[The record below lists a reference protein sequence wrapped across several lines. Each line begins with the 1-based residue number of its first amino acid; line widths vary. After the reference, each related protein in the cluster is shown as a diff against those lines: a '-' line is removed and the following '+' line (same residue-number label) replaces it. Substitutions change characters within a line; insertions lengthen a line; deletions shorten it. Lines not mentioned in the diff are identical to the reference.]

1 MNGGRRDVAMS
12 ISDMYEKEL
21 ANLRKEN
28 ERLHER
34 LSHLSD
40 LSRRITSSLELTA
53 VLQDIVEAA
62 CDLAGARYG
71 AMGVFDASG
80 RVQTFVTHGITP
92 EQRELLGD
100 LPKGLGLLGV
110 LQQDQKPLRLADISK
125 HPRSIGFPPGHPPMK
140 SFLGAPVRLGEEP
153 LGNLYLTEKVAG
165 AEFTPEDEEIL
176 VLFASQAALA
186 IRNAQQFEALEDERR
201 RLESLVRLLPVGV
214 LMIEAGSERVLMV
227 NREAERILGISYQ
240 QGDALGDRNQG
251 MWETPDGSE
260 IGEDTPI
267 LRALTRGEVVR
278 AEEVVH
284 RFADGRKVFTLVSA
298 APIYGEREEIA
309 AAVSIIQDISP
320 LEEME
325 RLKSEFL
332 GIVSHELRT
341 PLTAIK
347 GSAATVLGSPHPLD
361 EREIGEFF
369 QIIDE
374 QADRMRDLI
383 NNLLDVTRIE
393 AGQLSVT
400 LSPFDLRE
408 ALEEAK
414 SMFALN
420 GGYQEISIK
429 MQPGPTPVD
438 ADRRRI
444 VQVLNN
450 LLGNA
455 GKYSPTTTTVRI
467 EVESES
473 DTVTVHV
480 RDEGRG
486 IEPASLPYVFRKFY
500 QASGEP
506 ENGFRGSG
514 LGLTICKG
522 IIEAH
527 GGRIWATSPGEGKGT
542 TFSFTLPIASGHHT
556 PTLADVSRRTYHIGR
571 VSEAGAKTKV
581 LAVDD
586 EPQALRYIQSTL
598 QRAGYRP
605 IVTVDPSEV
614 LGLVE
619 VEEPQLVLL
628 DLMFPNA
635 SGFDL
640 LQRIRE
646 TSGVPVICVTA
657 RDDEE
662 HTVRALRLGADDY
675 ITKPFSPPELLARI
689 EASLRRRVL
698 VDQIEVRPPFE
709 HDEMIIDFA
718 SRRVSISGE
727 EIKLTPTEYKLL
739 HELATN
745 AGRVLTH
752 DQLLQR
758 VWGPE
763 YSGESQL
770 VRAIVRNLRR
780 KLGDDARRPR
790 FIFTLPQVGYRMATP
805 HSS

>member
-1 MNGGRRDVAMS
+1 MS
-12 ISDMYEKEL
+12 ITARYEREIS
-21 ANLRKEN
+21 NLRREN
-28 ERLHER
+28 EHLRER
-34 LSHLSD
+34 LSQLSD
-40 LSRRITSSLELTA
+40 LSRKITSSLELAA

-71 AMGVFDASG
+71 AIGVFDESG
-80 RVQTFVTHGITP
+80 RVQTFVTHGITA
-92 EQRELLGD
+92 EQRERLGD

-110 LQQDQKPLRLADISK
+110 LQHEQSPMRLADISE
-125 HPRSIGFPPGHPPMK
+125 HPRSVGFPPNHPPMR
-140 SFLGAPVRLGEEP
+140 SFLGAPVRLGEES
-153 LGNLYLTEKVAG
+153 LGNLYLTEKVEG
-165 AEFTPEDEEIL
+165 AEFTPEDEEVI
-176 VLFASQAALA
+176 VLFASHAALA
-186 IRNAQQFEALEDERR
+186 IRNAQQFETLEDERR
-201 RLESLVRLLPVGV
+201 RLDSLVQIAPVGV

-227 NREAERILGISYQ
+227 NREAERILGLSYVS
-240 QGDALGDRNQG
+240 GDALGDHGQAVP
-251 MWETPDGSE
+251 ETPDGME
-260 IGEDTPI
+260 MGRNRPI
-267 LRALTRGEVVR
+267 FRALTSGEIVR
-278 AEEVVH
+278 AEEVVY
-284 RFADGRKVFTLVSA
+284 RFADGRGIFALVSA
-298 APIYGEREEIA
+298 APIYRDGGEIA

-320 LEEME
+320 LEELE

-347 GSAATVLGSPHPLD
+347 GSTATVLGSPHPLD

-369 QIIDE
+369 HIIDE
-374 QADRMRDLI
+374 QADKMRDLI

-393 AGQLSVT
+393 AGELSIS

-414 SMFALN
+414 SMFTLN
-420 GGYQEISIK
+420 GGYQNVSIETK
-429 MQPGPTPVD
+429 PGPTLVD

-450 LLGNA
+450 LLSNA
-455 GKYSPTTTTVRI
+455 GRYSPETTAISV
-467 EVESES
+467 EVEAGS
-473 DTVTVHV
+473 DRVTVHV
-480 RDEGRG
+480 SDEGRG
-486 IEPASLPYVFRKFY
+486 IGPANLPHVFRKYY
-500 QASGEP
+500 QAGGEP
-506 ENGFRGSG
+506 ENGLSGNG

-522 IIEAH
+522 IVEAH
-527 GGRIWATSPGEGKGT
+527 GGRIWATSPGEGRGT
-542 TFSFTLPIASGHHT
+542 TFSFTLPVAPESDA
-556 PTLADVSRRTYHIGR
+556 PTLADVTRRAYHIGS
-571 VSEAGAKTKV
+571 VSETGAKTKV
-581 LAVDD
+581 LAADD

-598 QRAGYRP
+598 QRAGYSP

-614 LGLVE
+614 LGLIE
-619 VEEPQLVLL
+619 LEQPQLVLL
-628 DLMFPNA
+628 DLMFPGV

-646 TSGVPVICVTA
+646 ISGVPVICVTA
-657 RDDEE
+657 KDDEE

-698 VDQIEVRPPFE
+698 MDQMEVRPPFE
-709 HDEMIIDFA
+709 LDEMVIDFA
-718 SRRVSISGE
+718 QRHVSVSGE

-739 HELATN
+739 HELSTN

-780 KLGDDARRPR
+780 KLGDNARRPR
-790 FIFTLPQVGYRMATP
+790 FIFTLPQVGYRMAGP
-805 HSS
+805 LSS